1 MNDHNDPVLLGH
13 PPAAPQRHGRVKL
26 VALCAL
32 AVAVAI
38 ATIGIVRR
46 ESRQS
51 DMKQWTADQ
60 AIPSVKLVKP
70 QKGVTNQELILPADI
85 QAFYEAPIYA
95 RVSGYVKM
103 WYQDIGAH
111 VKAGQLLAEIDT
123 PDLDQQLA
131 QAKADL
137 GTAKANEALAVLTAK
152 RWQAL
157 LTSNSVSQ
165 QSTDEKLGD
174 AEARKAQVAA
184 AEANVQRLNA
194 LEGFKRIVAPFDGIV
209 TGRRTDVGALIDVGS
224 GSGPELF
231 AVADTHQMRVYVRV
245 PQALS
250 AGLKVGMKAKLK
262 LPQYPDRLFTARLD
276 TTSNAVA
283 ADSRTVL
290 VEFLADNADGTLWP
304 GTFAEAHTD
313 LPSDPN
319 ALSLPTSALL
329 FRQNGL
335 EVATLDGNDKV
346 VLKSIVPG
354 RDLGTRIEV
363 KSGID
368 PDDRVVDSPPDSLA
382 DGDQLRVDT
391 GNADATGDKE

>member
-13 PPAAPQRHGRVKL
+13 PPAAPQKHGRVKL

-38 ATIGIVRR
+38 AAIGIVRR
-46 ESRQS
+46 ESTQA
-51 DMKQWTADQ
+51 DIKQWTADQ

-157 LTSNSVSQ
+157 MTSNSVSQ
-165 QSTDEKLGD
+165 QSTDEKMGD

-184 AEANVQRLNA
+184 ADANVQRLNA

-209 TGRRTDVGALIDVGS
+209 TARRTDVGALIDVGS

-262 LPQYPDRLFTARLD
+262 LPQYPDKLFTARLD
-276 TTSNAVA
+276 TTSNSVTS
-283 ADSRTVL
+283 DSRTVL
-290 VEFLADNADGTLWP
+290 VEFLADNADGTLWS
-304 GTFAEAHTD
+304 GTFAEAHID

-346 VLKSIVPG
+346 ALKSIVPG

-382 DGDQLRVDT
+382 DGDQVRVDT
-391 GNADATGDKE
+391 GNADATGDRE